1 MTFFLHRDGFPKAEC
16 VARDGTGAG
25 VCLFWFPEQ
34 PIFLFLSSH
43 TEESC
48 GPAHPAL
55 AGLVLHMREDL
66 PLDSYIVICWH
77 LPLDPHFPKMKKYRV
92 TRSKQVE
99 FLDQSPLSLS
109 LFFFF
114 WWTQP
119 FQFWQVPDGS
129 LPHNWRRYDSQTRLR
144 GETNLTFL
152 CNNMYSMSKEL
163 NTRWVHE
170 GPKT

>member
-109 LFFFF
+109 LSFFFLVNTVLPVLAGP
-114 WWTQP
+114 WWLPAPQLEKIWQP
-119 FQFWQVPDGS
+119 
-129 LPHNWRRYDSQTRLR
+129 NKA
-144 GETNLTFL
+144 E
-152 CNNMYSMSKEL
+152 
-163 NTRWVHE
+163 RWNKLDISV
-170 GPKT
+170 